1 MEIQV
6 KVVEVL
12 APQTINKKDGTQTT
26 KGAFIGETFGQY
38 SKKVKFDVMGDKY
51 EQIMHP
57 VVTGNSI
64 QVSFDVESRE
74 WQGKWYTDLK
84 VWRTVNLQGVQQAPQ
99 PQAAPAQDNRQIE
112 DAPPF

>member
-51 EQIMHP
+51 EQIMQP

-84 VWRTVNLQGVQQAPQ
+84 VWRTVNLQGGQQATQ
-99 PQAAPAQDNRQIE
+99 QQVAPAQYNHHRD

>member
-84 VWRTVNLQGVQQAPQ
+84 VWRTVNLQGVQQESQ
-99 PQAAPAQDNRQIE
+99 SQAAPSQYNHQRD

>member
-38 SKKVKFDVMGDKY
+38 PKKVKFDVMGGKY
-51 EQIMHP
+51 EQIMQP
-57 VVTGNSI
+57 VVAGNQL

-84 VWRTVNLQGVQQAPQ
+84 VWRTVNLQGVQQSPQ
-99 PQAAPAQDNRQIE
+99 PQAAPEKDNRQRE

>member
-38 SKKVKFDVMGDKY
+38 PKKVKFDVMGDKY
-51 EQIMHP
+51 EQIMQP
-57 VVTGNSI
+57 VVTDNSI
-64 QVSFDVESRE
+64 QVSFDIESRE
-74 WQGKWYTDLK
+74 WQGTWYTDLK
-84 VWRTVNLQGVQQAPQ
+84 GWSTVNLQGGQQAHQ
-99 PQAAPAQDNRQIE
+99 PQAAPAQDNPQIE